1 MHVSQ
6 HLQPPGR
13 HDAGGQVGG
22 AGPQQKP
29 AGDEQRLAQGRRGA
43 TSSEWEAIVLT
54 QPAVLCPRTALAVVS
69 AQSISQQP
77 LC

>member
-1 MHVSQ
+1 MTRGVR
-6 HLQPPGR
+6 LEGPGPSR
-13 HDAGGQVGG
+13 SRLGMNSGLLRAAG
-22 AGPQQKP
+22 
-29 AGDEQRLAQGRRGA
+29 GA